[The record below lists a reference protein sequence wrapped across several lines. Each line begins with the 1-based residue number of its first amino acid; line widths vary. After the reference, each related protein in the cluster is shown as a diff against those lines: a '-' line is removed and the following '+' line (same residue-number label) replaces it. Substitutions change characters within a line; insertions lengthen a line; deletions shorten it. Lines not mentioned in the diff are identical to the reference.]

1 MSDERHISEI
11 EELLREIGP
20 PPTPPEHLHAVARD
34 AALSGGEVIALAP
47 RVRPR
52 GRAGRLVLAAAVLT
66 ASAAAALVIG
76 VGGNAAQ
83 IERTI
88 HMQGVGSASAATA
101 QVDFASSGGRPVRE
115 MVLHVDGLPPAPTN
129 GYYELWMQH
138 GNGDPVGLLAFDT
151 PQSGHVVI
159 HSSMPSGL
167 SWTKCW
173 VTVERPNG
181 TDVPVMRLA

>member
-1 MSDERHISEI
+1 MSDERQISEI
-11 EELLREIGP
+11 EDLLREVGP
-20 PPTPPEHLHAVARD
+20 PPTPPEHFHAVARE

-47 RVRPR
+47 RGRPR
-52 GRAGRLVLAAAVLT
+52 GRAGRLALAAAVLT

-76 VGGNAAQ
+76 VGGNALQ
-83 IERTI
+83 IQRTI

-101 QVDFASSGGRPVRE
+101 QVDFATSGGQPVRE
-115 MVLHVDGLPPAPTN
+115 MVLHVDGLPPAPAN

-138 GNGDPVGLLAFDT
+138 GKGDPIGLLAFDT
-151 PQSGHVVI
+151 PRSGHVVI

-167 SWTKCW
+167 SWTRCW

-181 TDVPVMRLA
+181 TDVPVMQLA